1 VERPLE
7 NSSATQ
13 TDDCSRAIS
22 ICVSTTGMQGRSGW
36 SARWKILL
44 PHKLMIAAGL
54 YLFVYPRQGCM
65 AGVGGAPA
73 GKFSATQT
81 VLHKGNADTA
91 LLATLTE

>member
-1 VERPLE
+1 MKAGGRG
-7 NSSATQ
+7 
-13 TDDCSRAIS
+13 DDYSRAIS
-22 ICVSTTGMQGRSGW
+22 ICVSTTGMHDRSGW

>member
-7 NSSATQ
+7 NS
-13 TDDCSRAIS
+13 
-22 ICVSTTGMQGRSGW
+22 
-36 SARWKILL
+36 L